1 MFWSCWAMTERTST
15 SILLNSS
22 KQHQIPDW
30 HSPEKNLLII
40 CVKCEITCMIY
51 IYWRY
56 LLNICMSKCYCIH
69 THQLHGLD
77 RGITETYE
85 TQDSNDLPDHLNRI
99 WMQIRTTPMGFQ
111 VFECKIEPFQ
121 QDLVQTNANS
131 NLSNGIWSIG
141 MQMRTIRTGFKTL
154 EFKVVPLER
163 DSNHSNENLNH
174 SKGIR
179 RGFEAFECKFQP
191 FEQNS
196 KHWSANM
203 DHLNGIWNIQMQIQT
218 TPMRF
223 KPIKWKF
230 EPFKRDSKDLN
241 AKSNHSNGIRGIKMH
256 NWTIR
261 TGFEVCKFEPL
272 QWD

>member
-99 WMQIRTTPMGFQ
+99 WMQIRTTPMDF
-111 VFECKIEPFQ
+111 KYS
-121 QDLVQTNANS
+121 NAK
-131 NLSNGIWSIG
+131 L
-141 MQMRTIRTGFKTL
+141 
-154 EFKVVPLER
+154 
-163 DSNHSNENLNH
+163 NHSNRIW
-174 SKGIR
+174 SKR
-179 RGFEAFECKFQP
+179 
-191 FEQNS
+191 
-196 KHWSANM
+196 
-203 DHLNGIWNIQMQIQT
+203 MQILT
-218 TPMRF
+218 F
-223 KPIKWKF
+223 
-230 EPFKRDSKDLN
+230 
-241 AKSNHSNGIRGIKMH
+241 
-256 NWTIR
+256 R
-261 TGFEVCKFEPL
+261 TGFEALECKCEPFEL
-272 QWD
+272 DSKHWNSKSYH